1 MDNTYWNGTGKY
13 QSQFEELVKLMPGSG
28 NSDVVAGELIRAANR
43 LAYDFYNNGM
53 GNNTSGA
60 INFLDYYCVLDADRT
75 NIYGRIYEYTRG
87 RIYQGRCEGSDL
99 QTAIESMMDMTI
111 EFILANPHL
120 ITQENEDDLFK
131 FEDPEQNFCEECDD
145 ETDWGS
151 VCEDCEAQY
160 EEEECY

>member
-1 MDNTYWNGTGKY
+1 MENTYWNGTGQY
-13 QSQFEELVKLMPGSG
+13 QSQFDEFIQLMPGSG

-60 INFLDYYCVLDADRT
+60 INFLDHYCVLDADNT
-75 NIYGRIYEYTRG
+75 NVYGRIYEYTRG
-87 RIYQGRCEGSDL
+87 RIHQGRCEGSDL

-111 EFILANPHL
+111 EFIMANPHL
-120 ITQENEDDLFK
+120 ITQANEDDIFK
-131 FEDPEQNFCEECDD
+131 YEDPEQTFCEECDD

>member
-1 MDNTYWNGTGKY
+1 MENTYWNGKGKN
-13 QSQFEELVKLMPGSG
+13 QSQFDELVELMPSSG
-28 NSDVVAGELIRAANR
+28 KSEVVAGELIRAANR

-60 INFLDYYCVLDADRT
+60 INFLDYYCVLDMDRT
-75 NIYGRIYEYTRG
+75 NIFGKIYEYSRG
-87 RIYQGRCEGSDL
+87 RIYQGNYKGDSL

-120 ITQENEDDLFK
+120 KTQANTDDIFDY
-131 FEDPEQNFCEECDD
+131 EDPEQNFCEECDD

-151 VCEDCEAQY
+151 VCPDCEEQY
-160 EEEECY
+160 EEEMA